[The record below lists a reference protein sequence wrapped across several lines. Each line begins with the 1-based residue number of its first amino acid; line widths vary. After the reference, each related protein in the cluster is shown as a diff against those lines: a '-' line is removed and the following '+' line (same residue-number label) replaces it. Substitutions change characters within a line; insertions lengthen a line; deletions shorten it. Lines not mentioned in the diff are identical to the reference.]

1 MSNLT
6 VFHPSQH
13 GFRFVNRFAV
23 DDMANVLPLDSF
35 GLSVPPLSGSYG
47 LCGGMSAAVADYY
60 SAGQPIPVVTDIP
73 QPGQPLYRYLVRR
86 QRHTLGKRGRP
97 IARFLA
103 WMGLSDVALQVLT
116 VKELNAV
123 LAKLDQGEF
132 AILGLVHVGPEGKP
146 WENHQVLAYGYDY
159 IAPNRL
165 RLKVYEPNA
174 PLADDAYI
182 EVTRTRV
189 KLTQETLAGLRSL
202 SALPS
207 LLQSRLLKLPAALP
221 NFLLPS
227 VAAATCHKHRGNA
240 VPVRGFFQMP
250 YQPLQPDTQTVT

>member
-6 VFHPSQH
+6 AFRPSQH
-13 GFRFVNRFAV
+13 GFRFVNSFAV
-23 DDMANVLPLDSF
+23 SDMANVLPLDQ
-35 GLSVPPLSGSYG
+35 LDLAVPTLSGSYG

-60 SAGQPIPVVTDIP
+60 RAGQSLPSVTEIP
-73 QPGQPLYRYLVRR
+73 QPGEPLYRYLVQR
-86 QRHTLGKRGRP
+86 QRHTLGKRGKP

-116 VKELNAV
+116 TKEFNAV

-132 AILGLVHVGPEGKP
+132 AVLGLVHVGPEGKP
-146 WENHQVLAYGYDY
+146 WDNHQVLAYGYDY
-159 IAPNRL
+159 IASNRL
-165 RLKVYEPNA
+165 RIKVYEPNA

-202 SALPS
+202 SVLPAS
-207 LLQSRLLKLPAALP
+207 LQTRLLNLPAKLP
-221 NFLLPS
+221 NFLLPTI
-227 VAAATCHKHRGNA
+227 AAVTCRKHRGNP

-250 YQPLQPDTQTVT
+250 YIPQVPNL